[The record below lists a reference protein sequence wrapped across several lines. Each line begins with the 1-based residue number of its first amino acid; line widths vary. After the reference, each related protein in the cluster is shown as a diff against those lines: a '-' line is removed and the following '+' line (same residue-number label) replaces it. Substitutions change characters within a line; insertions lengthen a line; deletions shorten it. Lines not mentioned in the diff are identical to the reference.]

1 MWILGL
7 KGLKGNCLVLHW
19 CFHCAQCTQ
28 LPFGDTKFQHSK
40 RNFISAH
47 IYVKASI
54 YITQKNAFLSLTV
67 RAILS
72 CLLYCFTQALC
83 KLSELDSSE
92 LTKEYKDPTDAY
104 VIGDIIRGTYHN
116 YVSHSLIKIWTLFNF
131 SDTKFLMAY
140 IFFSCR
146 SNYKC

>member
-1 MWILGL
+1 MPLGDL
-7 KGLKGNCLVLHW
+7 
-19 CFHCAQCTQ
+19 
-28 LPFGDTKFQHSK
+28 
-40 RNFISAH
+40 RNFNTQREISYLH
-47 IYVKASI
+47 TVKASN

-67 RAILS
+67 SAILS

-104 VIGDIIRGTYHN
+104 VIGDIVRGTYHN
-116 YVSHSLIKIWTLFNF
+116 YVPHILIKIWTFLNL

-140 IFFSCR
+140 MFFSCR
-146 SNYKC
+146 SNYKCKW

>member
-1 MWILGL
+1 MRFYHSPLGL
-7 KGLKGNCLVLHW
+7 
-19 CFHCAQCTQ
+19 
-28 LPFGDTKFQHSK
+28 
-40 RNFISAH
+40 
-47 IYVKASI
+47 
-54 YITQKNAFLSLTV
+54 FL
-67 RAILS
+67 AACCIA
-72 CLLYCFTQALC
+72 FTQALC

-116 YVSHSLIKIWTLFNF
+116 YVPHILIKIWTLFNL

-146 SNYKC
+146 SNYKCKWWGGKSVNLFEKFKITWCT